1 MAEASM
7 RRRYRG
13 LRFYVGLLKLLG
25 VLCLAASVLAL
36 VVSMTLNVG
45 KNAPDFVLTL
55 LVTVA
60 SLLSG
65 LLLLASAQG
74 CEVLMDI
81 EENTRASRLNVA
93 GSGTRELPRAA

>member
-1 MAEASM
+1 MAEAST
-7 RRRYRG
+7 RQRYRG

-25 VLCLAASVLAL
+25 FFCLLAGVLVL
-36 VVSMTLNVG
+36 VVGVILNVG
-45 KNAPDFVLTL
+45 KNAPDLVIAL
-55 LVTVA
+55 LVTLA

-81 EENTRASRLNVA
+81 EENTRAWRLNLDV
-93 GSGTRELPRAA
+93 SGTRELGRAA